1 MCNEPR
7 SDLIPDCP
15 SFSLEGVFF
24 FFTIIILGWFS
35 LNISTCSQMV
45 TYTTHDLSRFTRR
58 GYLASFFF
66 FPSSSLCLQT
76 LATRDRDDYRA
87 ILSLNDRLSLSERY
101 FKDPNG
107 LPNRKWFKH
116 VIQSPGLYL
125 GYAADVYPGITQA
138 LRDMNMTL
146 AESQV
151 EVVAN
156 RINAAAT
163 YLGQ

>member
-1 MCNEPR
+1 M
-7 SDLIPDCP
+7 SFLGSLVGATSFHP
-15 SFSLEGVFF
+15 SFSPP
-24 FFTIIILGWFS
+24 
-35 LNISTCSQMV
+35 
-45 TYTTHDLSRFTRR
+45 
-58 GYLASFFF
+58 F
-66 FPSSSLCLQT
+66 FPSPQA
-76 LATRDRDDYRA
+76 LATRDRGDYRA
-87 ILSLNDRLSLSERY
+87 ILSLNDRLSLSERH
-101 FKDPNG
+101 FKDSNG

-116 VIQSPGLYL
+116 VIQAPGLYL

-138 LRDMNMTL
+138 LRDVNMTL